1 MEIRTKKLTKT
12 AQLPVMGSAGAGAF
26 DFYADQ
32 VITKDNIV
40 TVKTGLAMEIPEG
53 YMLCLAPRSSI
64 SKSGWI
70 LANSFGI
77 VDSDYRGEIMFKFIP
92 ALYELDTEEE
102 SIHGKFEEFL
112 TYAALNPHY
121 FPYTPNDRI
130 GQGFLLPVIPATFR
144 SVRKLSETDRG
155 EGGFGSTGK

>member
-12 AQLPVMGSAGAGAF
+12 AQLPVLGSAGAGAF
-26 DFYADQ
+26 DFYANE
-32 VITKDNIV
+32 VTTKDDVV
-40 TVKTGLAMEIPEG
+40 TVKTGLAMEIPEE
-53 YMLCLAPRSSI
+53 YMLCLVPRSSI

-92 ALYELDTEEE
+92 ALYELDTEEDRR
-102 SIHGKFEEFL
+102 FEEFL
-112 TYAALNPHY
+112 TYAALNPHN
-121 FPYTPNDRI
+121 FPYKSGDRI
-130 GQGFLLPVIPATFR
+130 GQGFLLPVIPATFK
-144 SVRKLSETDRG
+144 SVRKLSGTDRG